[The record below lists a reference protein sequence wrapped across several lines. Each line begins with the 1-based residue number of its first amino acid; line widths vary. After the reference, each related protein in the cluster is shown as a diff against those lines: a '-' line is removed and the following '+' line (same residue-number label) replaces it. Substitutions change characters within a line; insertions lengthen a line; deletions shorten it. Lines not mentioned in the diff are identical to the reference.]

1 MEETGAAIVD
11 ELISIADEKIQ
22 MVVPASGDDV
32 IFLGNGIFS
41 WKRYVQIAHKWKFQE
56 FFMWS
61 SSDQEGTRP
70 HFLAKTTKELCDS

>member
-11 ELISIADEKIQ
+11 ELVSIADEEIE

-32 IFLGNGIFS
+32 IFLGNGIIS
-41 WKRYVQIAHKWKFQE
+41 WKSVLCKLHKFQE
-56 FFMWS
+56 SFMWS

-70 HFLAKTTKELCDS
+70 YFLAKITKELCNS